1 MVRLSFSTL
10 LLYISRAE
18 YTYTVLYTLNM

>member
-18 YTYTVLYTLNM
+18 YTYTSIRYYIH